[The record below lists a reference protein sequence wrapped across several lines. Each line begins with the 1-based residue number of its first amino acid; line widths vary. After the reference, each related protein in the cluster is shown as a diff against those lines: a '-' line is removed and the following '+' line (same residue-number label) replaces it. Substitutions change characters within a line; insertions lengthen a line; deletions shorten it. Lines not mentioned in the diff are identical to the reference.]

1 MAKKL
6 SKVCRPL
13 FQLCR
18 TLSQYSHNILVSD
31 CQWSKSKQCL
41 HRGCRQCTVGKRKPG
56 GHYGFSHLKHLWSVF
71 MKNVNFPPH
80 ILKQRECVQL
90 FVWCSVRP
98 CLHLKDSQCKTHGGR
113 SASAGATE
121 GAVLLLLLFLL
132 LLLLLLL
139 LLCTFSPAGY
149 TYHALCQH
157 ATICPDHSHHPYP
170 NPNHDI
176 AHE

>member
-1 MAKKL
+1 MSSQRLPTMYCGEKKAWG
-6 SKVCRPL
+6 PL
-13 FQLCR
+13 WF
-18 TLSQYSHNILVSD
+18 
-31 CQWSKSKQCL
+31 
-41 HRGCRQCTVGKRKPG
+41 
-56 GHYGFSHLKHLWSVF
+56 FSPQTFVISIHDVVV
-71 MKNVNFPPH
+71 KNVNFPPN

-90 FVWCSVRP
+90 FVWCSVRY